1 MFKKIA
7 IALVILIVAAAAAI
21 AGYGVYY
28 YNKYVDIE
36 TIYPGVY
43 IQGMDVGGMTL
54 EEAQKKIDA
63 YSEEVGRNTVTLQV
77 GERECRFSLAEV
89 GLHCTSPDTATKAYC
104 MGRSGNI
111 FDRILD
117 VHKLESSKV
126 DFPLTYA
133 VDENQVRIGVT
144 ALSKQ
149 FLATKKN
156 ATIKRKKGKFIVT
169 DEVVGID
176 IDADKNADK
185 LIALLSAED
194 WVPQTVVFPMD
205 YKEDKPEH
213 TKAELSTI
221 KDVLGTFTTSYA
233 GSPEGRCANLQNGA
247 SLINGTV
254 LYPGDEMS
262 VYKTVSPF
270 NKENGY
276 HLAGSYENGSTIQT
290 YGGGICQV
298 STTLYNAVLRAE
310 LKIVERKNHSMTV
323 HYVELSEDAAIAGTE
338 KDFKF
343 KNTLDTPIYILGKT
357 DGENIKFTIYGKE
370 YRDKDRSI
378 EFVSKT
384 KAEIPPKVEEIKDDT
399 LKKGKKVV
407 EKQGKTGY
415 KAELWKVIH
424 QKGKEDEWVQINS
437 SYYLSTTTVIRVGTK
452 EEKKEKKENVTND
465 GTAAPG
471 SNSSPDTS
479 GSGSSPAASGGE
491 GQESFSDDGP
501 N

>member
-7 IALVILIVAAAAAI
+7 IALVILILAGAAAV
-21 AGYGVYY
+21 AGYGGYY

-36 TIYPGVY
+36 TIYPGVF

-54 EEAQKKIDA
+54 EEAQKKIDE
-63 YSEEVGRNTVTLQV
+63 YSKEMGKNTVTLQV
-77 GERECRFSLAEV
+77 GERDCRFSLAEV
-89 GLHCTSPDTATKAYC
+89 GLHCTSSDAATKAYC

-117 VHKLESSKV
+117 VHQLESSKV
-126 DFPLTYA
+126 DFPLTFA
-133 VDENQVRIGVT
+133 VDENQVRLGVA

-156 ATIKRKKGKFIVT
+156 ATIKRKKGKFVVT

-185 LIALLSAED
+185 LIALLSAPD
-194 WVPQTVVFPMD
+194 WVPQSVVYPMD

-233 GSPEGRCANLQNGA
+233 GSPEGRCANVENGA
-247 SLINGTV
+247 ALINGTV

-262 VYKTVSPF
+262 VYETVSPF
-270 NKENGY
+270 TKENGY

-310 LKIVERKNHSMTV
+310 LKIVERQNHSMTV
-323 HYVELSEDAAIAGTE
+323 HYVKLSEDAAIAGTQ

-343 KNTLDTPIYILGKT
+343 KNNLDTPIYILGKT
-357 DGENIKFTIYGKE
+357 EGTDIKFTIYGKE

-378 EFVSKT
+378 EFISKT

-424 QKGKEDEWVQINS
+424 QKGKEDESVKINS

-452 EEKKEKKENVTND
+452 EEKKEKKEKPTDD
-465 GTAAPG
+465 GAAAPG
-471 SNSSPDTS
+471 SDNKPVDD
-479 GSGSSPAASGGE
+479 GGG
-491 GQESFSDDGP
+491 GQESFSESAE

>member
-7 IALVILIVAAAAAI
+7 IALVILILAGAAAV
-21 AGYGVYY
+21 AGYGGYY

-36 TIYPGVY
+36 TIYPGVF

-54 EEAQKKIDA
+54 EEAQKKIDE
-63 YSEEVGRNTVTLQV
+63 YSKEMGKNTVTLQV
-77 GERECRFSLAEV
+77 GERDCRFSLAEV
-89 GLHCTSPDTATKAYC
+89 GLHCTSSDAATKAYC

-117 VHKLESSKV
+117 VHQLESSKV
-126 DFPLTYA
+126 DFPLTFA
-133 VDENQVRIGVT
+133 VDENQVRLGVA

-156 ATIKRKKGKFIVT
+156 ATIKRKKGKFVVT

-185 LIALLSAED
+185 LIALLSAPD
-194 WVPQTVVFPMD
+194 WVPQSVVYPMD

-233 GSPEGRCANLQNGA
+233 GSPEGRCANVENGA
-247 SLINGTV
+247 ALINGTV

-262 VYKTVSPF
+262 VYETVSPF
-270 NKENGY
+270 TKENGY

-310 LKIVERKNHSMTV
+310 LKIVERQNHSMTV
-323 HYVELSEDAAIAGTE
+323 HYVKLSEDAAIAGTQ

-343 KNTLDTPIYILGKT
+343 KNNLDTPIYILGKT
-357 DGENIKFTIYGKE
+357 EGTDIKFTIYGKE
-370 YRDKDRSI
+370 YRDKDWSI

-424 QKGKEDEWVQINS
+424 QKGKEDESVKINS

-452 EEKKEKKENVTND
+452 EEKKEKKEKPTDD
-465 GTAAPG
+465 GAAAPG
-471 SNSSPDTS
+471 SDSKPGDD
-479 GSGSSPAASGGE
+479 GGG
-491 GQESFSDDGP
+491 GQESFSESAE

>member
-7 IALVILIVAAAAAI
+7 IALVILILAGAAAV
-21 AGYGVYY
+21 AGYGGYY

-36 TIYPGVY
+36 TIYPGVF

-54 EEAQKKIDA
+54 EEAQKKIDE
-63 YSEEVGRNTVTLQV
+63 YSKEMGKNTVTLQV
-77 GERECRFSLAEV
+77 GERDCRFSLAEV
-89 GLHCTSPDTATKAYC
+89 GLHCTSSDAATKAYC

-117 VHKLESSKV
+117 VHQLESSKV
-126 DFPLTYA
+126 DFPLTFA
-133 VDENQVRIGVT
+133 VDENQVRLGVA

-156 ATIKRKKGKFIVT
+156 ATIKRKKGKFVVT

-185 LIALLSAED
+185 LIALLSAPD
-194 WVPQTVVFPMD
+194 WVPQSVVYPMD

-233 GSPEGRCANLQNGA
+233 GSPEGRCANVENGA
-247 SLINGTV
+247 ALINGTV

-262 VYKTVSPF
+262 VYETVSPF
-270 NKENGY
+270 TKENGY

-310 LKIVERKNHSMTV
+310 LKIVERQNHSMTV
-323 HYVELSEDAAIAGTE
+323 HYVKLSEDAAIAGTQ

-343 KNTLDTPIYILGKT
+343 KNNLDTPIYILGKT
-357 DGENIKFTIYGKE
+357 EGTDIKFTIYGKE
-370 YRDKDRSI
+370 YRNKDRSI

-424 QKGKEDEWVQINS
+424 QKGKEDESVKINS

-452 EEKKEKKENVTND
+452 EEKKEKKEKPTDD
-465 GTAAPG
+465 GAAAPG
-471 SNSSPDTS
+471 SDSKPGDD
-479 GSGSSPAASGGE
+479 GGG
-491 GQESFSDDGP
+491 GQESFSESAE

>member
-7 IALVILIVAAAAAI
+7 IALVILILAGAAAV
-21 AGYGVYY
+21 AGYGGYY

-36 TIYPGVY
+36 TIYPGVF

-54 EEAQKKIDA
+54 EEAQKKIDE
-63 YSEEVGRNTVTLQV
+63 YSKEMGKNTVTLQV
-77 GERECRFSLAEV
+77 GERDCRFSLAEV
-89 GLHCTSPDTATKAYC
+89 GFHCTSSDAATKAYC

-117 VHKLESSKV
+117 VHQLESSKV
-126 DFPLTYA
+126 DFPLTFA
-133 VDENQVRIGVT
+133 VDENQVRLGVA

-156 ATIKRKKGKFIVT
+156 ATIKRKKGKFVVT

-185 LIALLSAED
+185 LIALLSAPD
-194 WVPQTVVFPMD
+194 WVPQSVVYPMD

-233 GSPEGRCANLQNGA
+233 GSPEGRCANVENGA
-247 SLINGTV
+247 ALINGTV

-262 VYKTVSPF
+262 VYETVSPF
-270 NKENGY
+270 TKENGY

-310 LKIVERKNHSMTV
+310 LKIVERQNHSMTV
-323 HYVELSEDAAIAGTE
+323 HYVKLSEDAAIAGTQ

-343 KNTLDTPIYILGKT
+343 KNNLDTPIYILGKT
-357 DGENIKFTIYGKE
+357 EGTDIKFTIYGKE

-424 QKGKEDEWVQINS
+424 QKGKEDESVKINS

-452 EEKKEKKENVTND
+452 EEKKEKKEKPTDD
-465 GTAAPG
+465 GAAAPG
-471 SNSSPDTS
+471 SDSKPGDD
-479 GSGSSPAASGGE
+479 GGG
-491 GQESFSDDGP
+491 GQESFSESAE

>member
-1 MFKKIA
+1 
-7 IALVILIVAAAAAI
+7 
-21 AGYGVYY
+21 
-28 YNKYVDIE
+28 
-36 TIYPGVY
+36 
-43 IQGMDVGGMTL
+43 
-54 EEAQKKIDA
+54 
-63 YSEEVGRNTVTLQV
+63 
-77 GERECRFSLAEV
+77 
-89 GLHCTSPDTATKAYC
+89 
-104 MGRSGNI
+104 
-111 FDRILD
+111 
-117 VHKLESSKV
+117 
-126 DFPLTYA
+126 
-133 VDENQVRIGVT
+133 
-144 ALSKQ
+144 
-149 FLATKKN
+149 
-156 ATIKRKKGKFIVT
+156 
-169 DEVVGID
+169 
-176 IDADKNADK
+176 
-185 LIALLSAED
+185 
-194 WVPQTVVFPMD
+194 MD

-233 GSPEGRCANLQNGA
+233 GSPEGRCANVENGA
-247 SLINGTV
+247 ALINGTV

-262 VYKTVSPF
+262 VYETVSPF
-270 NKENGY
+270 TKENGY

-310 LKIVERKNHSMTV
+310 LKIVERQNHSMTV
-323 HYVELSEDAAIAGTE
+323 HYVKLSEDAAIAGTQ

-343 KNTLDTPIYILGKT
+343 KNNLDTPIYILGKT
-357 DGENIKFTIYGKE
+357 EGTDIKFTIYGKE

-424 QKGKEDEWVQINS
+424 QKGKEDESVKINS

-452 EEKKEKKENVTND
+452 EEKKEKKEKPTDD
-465 GTAAPG
+465 GAAAPG
-471 SNSSPDTS
+471 SDSKPDDD
-479 GSGSSPAASGGE
+479 GGG
-491 GQESFSDDGP
+491 GQESFSESAE